1 MEPGKDNNPS
11 DRDID
16 DGLVRRVAKGDAAAW
31 PALVDR
37 HLPAIVGYA
46 WYMLGDRAEAE
57 DVAQES
63 FVRLMRKAS
72 DWEPGGP
79 KLRTWLH
86 RVAINLCIDRQ
97 RMRKPV
103 SLDGLK
109 DPDQVIR
116 FDPGIGDQTDRRL
129 VVRKAL
135 DGLPEKQRMAIIL
148 VYYQGF
154 TNRETAKL
162 MDSSVEAVE
171 SLLARA
177 RRTLRQRL
185 DPDLPDLLGA
195 SG

>member
-1 MEPGKDNNPS
+1 MEPGKNDNPT

-16 DGLVRRVAKGDAAAW
+16 DSLIRRVARGDAAAW
-31 PALVDR
+31 PELVDR
-37 HLPAIVGYA
+37 HLAAIVGYA

-63 FVRLMRKAS
+63 FVRLMRKSA
-72 DWEPGGP
+72 DWQPGGP

-97 RMRKPV
+97 RMRKTV
-103 SLDGLK
+103 SLDGLP
-109 DPDQVIR
+109 DPDSVTR
-116 FDPGIGDQTDRRL
+116 VDPGLGDSADQRL

-135 DGLPEKQRMAIIL
+135 DALPEKQRIAMIL

-154 TNRETAKL
+154 TNRETANL